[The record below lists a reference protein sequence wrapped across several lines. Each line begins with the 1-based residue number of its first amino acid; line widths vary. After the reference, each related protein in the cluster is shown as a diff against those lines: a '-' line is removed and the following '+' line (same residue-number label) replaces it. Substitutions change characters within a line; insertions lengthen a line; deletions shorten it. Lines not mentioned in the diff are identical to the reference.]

1 MIAVTKSVEK
11 TVYVAQD
18 GREFDKEKDCVRYDS
33 NLEFDGLSEE
43 NGQIVRYIYDDDIK
57 GLTEI
62 YLDMKN
68 TNNLSVCTELYIA
81 KVNNDLDARQVSAFC
96 RSKEGNNLRHWSNEF
111 KDGEIYLICV
121 HTTFTKMF
129 GDDNMVFI
137 IPYTRFREFWSDML
151 KKINNLQNYNCSV
164 NDTKPVVNIYKAF
177 NNLIKETSK

>member
-1 MIAVTKSVEK
+1 MIAVTKQVEK

-18 GREFDKEKDCVRYDS
+18 GREFDKEKDCIRYDS
-33 NLEFDGLSEE
+33 NLEFKRLSEE
-43 NGQIVRYIYDDDIK
+43 NGQIVRCIYDDDIK

-68 TNNLSVCTELYIA
+68 INNLPTCTELYIA
-81 KVNNDLDARQVSAFC
+81 QVNNDLDAQQLSAFC
-96 RSKEGNNLRHWSNEF
+96 QSKKGDSLSHLSIEF
-111 KDGEIYLICV
+111 KDGERYLICV

-129 GDDNMVFI
+129 GDDNMVFT

-151 KKINNLQNYNCSV
+151 KKINNLQDYNFPIK
-164 NDTKPVVNIYKAF
+164 DTKPVMNIYKEI